1 MKYHISADDLIRY
14 IYKEVSF
21 MEKLAIEKAIRRD
34 PHLREQYQELTR
46 AFHQL
51 DELANLEQP
60 NTEVLDNVL
69 MYSKLSNLQTEF
81 SA

>member
-34 PHLREQYQELTR
+34 AHLREQYQEMSR

-51 DELANLEQP
+51 DELSHLESP
-60 NTEVLDNVL
+60 TTGVLDNIL
-69 MYSKLSNLQTEF
+69 TYSKLSNLQTEF

>member
-14 IYKEVSF
+14 LYQEVSF

-34 PHLREQYQELTR
+34 APLREQYQELARTL
-46 AFHQL
+46 HSL
-51 DELANLEQP
+51 DELILLESPKQP
-60 NTEVLDNVL
+60 ILDNVL